1 MDFFDRQE
9 RARKH
14 TKLLEVYFG
23 LAILGI
29 SAAIYLV
36 VVLVLNWWPGGGHR
50 NYEYDSPQNY
60 GLWDAR
66 LFLIVAAITLAFILC
81 GSVYKIVQLSSG
93 GKVVAEMLGGRLV
106 PADTSDPDEHKLL
119 NVVEEMAIASGTPVP
134 PVYVLDAER
143 GINAFAAGHSTSDM
157 VVCVTRGCFVLLT
170 RDELQG
176 VIGHEFS
183 HILNGDMRL
192 NLYLMGLVFGIL
204 YIALFGSVLMRARGN
219 RNSLPLIGAVVWVI
233 GYIGWVF
240 ATLIKSAVNRAREF
254 LADAASVQFTRNA
267 GALAGAL
274 KKVGGCGSL
283 IANSSAE
290 DASHM
295 FFADG
300 MADSFARLSSTHPPL
315 EDRISTLEPGWDGQ
329 FVAPPDEYLKEAA
342 EESRR
347 LQAAVAERFKLAHRS
362 LGSQA
367 AGVALGGAIVQ
378 SAHFA
383 SRAGTPTPQHLEY
396 AADLRSRLPEDLS
409 SAAREPSAATALIY
423 ALLLHTDEAKRTQQL
438 AGLQHELQE
447 KTDAEVWQ
455 QLARLLP
462 AASGL
467 EGRARLPLALLALTG
482 LRRLSPD
489 EYLQFKSNLKL
500 LTGGDGETGLFE
512 YALQKI
518 LRRYLDSNFGPPR
531 KPVVQY
537 YTLKP
542 VVPDCA
548 VLLSALARAGQ
559 EDSAAIEAAFLR
571 GAQQLVASDM
581 KLLDASACRLSDVD
595 AALDRLNQ
603 ASPLIKKG
611 VLTACAETVAADGV
625 IQENE
630 AELLRAI
637 ADTLD
642 CPIPPFLTI

>member
-23 LAILGI
+23 LAIMGI
-29 SAAIYLV
+29 STGIYFA
-36 VVLVLNWWPGGGHR
+36 VVLLLNWWGVSGHR
-50 NYEYDSPQNY
+50 RYDYDSQQTY
-60 GLWDAR
+60 SLWDAQ
-66 LFLIVAAITLAFILC
+66 LFLTVAAITLVFILC
-81 GSVYKIVQLSSG
+81 GSAYKMVQLSRG

-106 PADTSDPDEHKLL
+106 PADTSDPNERKLL

-134 PVYVLDAER
+134 PVYVLDGER

-157 VVCVTRGCFVLLT
+157 VICVTRGSLSLLT

-176 VIGHEFS
+176 VMGHEFS

-192 NLYLMGLVFGIL
+192 NLHLMGLVFGIL
-204 YIALFGSVLMRARGN
+204 YIALFGGVLLRTRGS
-219 RNSLPLIGAVVWVI
+219 RNPLPLAGAVLWII

-254 LADAASVQFTRNA
+254 LADAAAVQFTRNA
-267 GALAGAL
+267 GGLAGAL
-274 KKVGGCGSL
+274 KKVGGSGSL
-283 IANSSAE
+283 IIHESAE
-290 DASHM
+290 DVSHM
-295 FFADG
+295 FFANG
-300 MADSFARLSSTHPPL
+300 MRDSFARFSSTHPPL
-315 EDRISTLEPGWDGQ
+315 EERIRALEPGWDGQ
-329 FVAPPDEYLKEAA
+329 FTAPPDDYLKEAA
-342 EESRR
+342 EVASQRYAEAIARR
-347 LQAAVAERFKLAHRS
+347 RSSTAQVAE
-362 LGSQA
+362 QA
-367 AGVALGGAIVQ
+367 AGAALGVAVLP
-378 SAHFA
+378 SAHFV
-383 SRAGTPTPQHLEY
+383 SRAGTPITQHLEY
-396 AADLRSRLPEDLS
+396 AADLRSQLPEELS
-409 SAAREPSAATALIY
+409 GAAREPAGAVALIY
-423 ALLLHTDEAKRTQQL
+423 ALLLNPNEAARAQQL
-438 AGLQHELQE
+438 AKLQQ
-447 KTDAEVWQ
+447 TMDAEASQ
-455 QLARLLP
+455 RLAALLP
-462 AASGL
+462 VATGL
-467 EGRARLPLALLALTG
+467 ESRARLPLALLALTG

-489 EYLQFKSNLKL
+489 QYLRFKDNLNL
-500 LTGGDGETGLFE
+500 LTGSDGQTDLFR

-518 LRRYLDSNFGPPR
+518 LRRHLDSNFGPPR

-542 VVPDCA
+542 VVADCA
-548 VLLSALARAGQ
+548 VLISALARAGPG
-559 EDSAAIEAAFLR
+559 DSNAVEAAFLR
-571 GAQQLVASDM
+571 GAQQMEASEL
-581 KLLDASACRLSDVD
+581 KLLDASACRLNDVD

-611 VLTACAETVAADGV
+611 VLTACAETVAADGA

>member
-23 LAILGI
+23 LAIIGMV
-29 SAAIYLV
+29 AAFYLPIA
-36 VVLVLNWWPGGGHR
+36 LILNFIRASDGLPHF
-50 NYEYDSPQNY
+50 
-60 GLWDAR
+60 LWDTRA
-66 LFLIVAAITLAFILC
+66 FLEVAGITLGFILC
-81 GSVYKIVQLSSG
+81 GSLLKIFQLARG
-93 GKVVAEMLGGRLV
+93 GKAVAEMLGGRLV
-106 PADTSDPDEHKLL
+106 PTYTSDPHERELL
-119 NVVEEMAIASGTPVP
+119 NVVEEISIASGTPVP
-134 PVYVLDAER
+134 PVYVLDRQR

-157 VVCVTRGCFVLLT
+157 VICVTRGCSVLLT

-192 NLYLMGLVFGIL
+192 NLRLMGLVFGIL
-204 YIALFGSVLMRARGN
+204 NIKLLGDYLWRDDEDSITRGRIAAL
-219 RNSLPLIGAVVWVI
+219 GAVLWVI
-233 GYIGWVF
+233 GGIGWFF
-240 ATLIKSAVNRAREF
+240 AMLIKSAVNRAREF
-254 LADAASVQFTRNA
+254 LADAAAVQFTRNA
-267 GALAGAL
+267 GGLAGAL
-274 KKVGGCGSL
+274 KKVGGSGSL
-283 IANSSAE
+283 IAHANAE

-295 FFADG
+295 FFANG
-300 MADSFARLSSTHPPL
+300 MRDSFARFSSSHPPL
-315 EDRISTLEPGWDGQ
+315 EERIRALEPGWDGQ
-329 FVAPPDEYLKEAA
+329 FIAPPDDYLKETA
-342 EESRR
+342 EEASQRYA
-347 LQAAVAERFKLAHRS
+347 AAVALRRS
-362 LGSQA
+362 SRAQVGPQA
-367 AGVALGGAIVQ
+367 AGMILGSAVLP

-383 SRAGTPTPQHLEY
+383 SRAGTPTMQHLEY
-396 AADLRSRLPEDLS
+396 AADLRSKLPEGLS
-409 SAAREPSAATALIY
+409 SAAREPSSAAALIY
-423 ALLLHTDEAKRTQQL
+423 SLLLSTDETQRAQQL
-438 AGLQHELQE
+438 AKLQQ
-447 KTDAEVWQ
+447 TMGAEVSQ
-455 QLARLLP
+455 RLAPLLP
-462 AASGL
+462 AATGL
-467 EGRARLPLALLALTG
+467 ESRARLPLALLSVTG

-489 EYLQFKSNLKL
+489 QYLRFKDSLNL
-500 LTGGDGETGLFE
+500 LTGSDGQTDLFR

-518 LRRYLDSNFGPPR
+518 LRRHLDSSFGPPR

-542 VVPDCA
+542 VVADCA
-548 VLLSALARAGQ
+548 VLISALARAGQ
-559 EDSAAIEAAFLR
+559 EDSTAVEAAFLR
-571 GAQQLVASDM
+571 GAHQMVASEL
-581 KLLDASACRLSDVD
+581 KLLDPSACRWNDVD

>member
-1 MDFFDRQE
+1 
-9 RARKH
+9 
-14 TKLLEVYFG
+14 
-23 LAILGI
+23 
-29 SAAIYLV
+29 
-36 VVLVLNWWPGGGHR
+36 
-50 NYEYDSPQNY
+50 
-60 GLWDAR
+60 
-66 LFLIVAAITLAFILC
+66 
-81 GSVYKIVQLSSG
+81 
-93 GKVVAEMLGGRLV
+93 
-106 PADTSDPDEHKLL
+106 
-119 NVVEEMAIASGTPVP
+119 
-134 PVYVLDAER
+134 
-143 GINAFAAGHSTSDM
+143 M

-204 YIALFGSVLMRARGN
+204 YIALFGSVLMRTRGN
-219 RNSLPLIGAVVWVI
+219 RNSLPLIGALLWVI

-283 IANSSAE
+283 ITHSSAE

-295 FFADG
+295 FFANG

-347 LQAAVAERFKLAHRS
+347 LAAAVAERFKPALRS
-362 LGSQA
+362 LGSPA
-367 AGVALGGAIVQ
+367 AGVALGGAILQ

-396 AADLRSRLPEDLS
+396 AADLRSKLPEDLS

-423 ALLLHTDEAKRTQQL
+423 ALLLNTDEAKRAQQL
-438 AGLQHELQE
+438 AGLQE
-447 KTDAEVWQ
+447 KVDAAVSQ

-489 EYLQFKSNLKL
+489 QYLQFKSNLKL

-571 GAQQLVASDM
+571 GGQQLVAGDM
-581 KLLDASACRLSDVD
+581 KLLDAAACRLSDVD